1 MLRVFTEYPHLTG
14 RSLAMALEDLDSR
27 RLPRAIGAKES
38 EDLAARN
45 PQVNAS
51 HGLKTVVRHPQARD
65 LDHRVGHSRPDRA
78 KDARRLERPIPGA
91 LDDRQSYEPTLATQN
106 MSRRS
111 YTRNHQP
118 GKNVRVGQSQRWL
131 VLLLPHSS

>member
-1 MLRVFTEYPHLTG
+1 MLRV
-14 RSLAMALEDLDSR
+14 LAQHSDLAGSALAVALEDLDSR
-27 RLPRAIGAKES
+27 RLPRAVGAKES

-65 LDHRVGHSRPDRA
+65 IDHRVSRPDRA
-78 KDARRLERPIPGA
+78 KDARRRERPIPGA
-91 LDDRQSYEPTLATQN
+91 LDDRQSYEPILARRN

-118 GKNVRVGQSQRWL
+118 GENFRLGQSQRWL
-131 VLLLPHSS
+131 VLLPHSS